1 VQAAVRLLRHRERSV
16 AQLDRE
22 LETRGVGDDVR
33 AQALETLTRT
43 GLVDDARFAGS
54 RARSL
59 SERGGGDRLVRHD
72 LAAAGVAP
80 DVIEEAI
87 QALEPESERAERIV
101 AQRGPSAK
109 TARYLAAKGFPDELT
124 SALVAHAGDEA
135 LG

>member
-1 VQAAVRLLRHRERSV
+1 VQAALRLLRHRERSV

-22 LETRGVGDDVR
+22 LDARGVADDVR
-33 AQALETLTRT
+33 VEALDTLSRT
-43 GLVDDARFAGS
+43 GLVDDARFAGG

-59 SERGGGDRLVRHD
+59 SERGAADRLVRHD

-87 QALEPESERAERIV
+87 AALQPESERAERIV
-101 AQRGPSAK
+101 ARRGPSAK
-109 TARYLAAKGFPDELT
+109 TARYLAAKGFPDDLT
-124 SALVAHAGDEA
+124 SAIVARAGDEA